1 MRVASLSFLVTAS
14 RAWRLPG
21 LLTMRVRPTIS
32 LPLCLLLC
40 ATAFAQPLTTEFTY
54 QGELKNGT
62 SLASGLHD
70 FRFRLYDAFTGG
82 SQQGATLCA
91 DNVTVTNGR
100 FSILLD
106 FGAQFTGQ
114 KRFLEIEARA
124 DTGLDCSNVGGFV
137 LLSPRQ
143 ELTPTPNAAYAL
155 AAASSLNA
163 TLLGGQLPSFYTS
176 AINLTGA
183 IPATSLSGSYPATVN
198 ISNPANIF
206 AGSGAGLTNLNAA
219 AVSTG
224 SLSDARLSANIP
236 RMNAANA
243 FGNFTNSFLG
253 KIGIGTTTPGF
264 PLHIASTQ
272 AALAL
277 QDIGP
282 DATQAGYVSYRNGT
296 GTETGWVGYG
306 SPGDTDLSI
315 INARPGGDI
324 VLNTFGGGNIGIG
337 TPSPAA
343 TARLHS
349 VTSSGTGRAVFGE
362 ATAVTGANFGVYGS
376 SVSSSGAGV
385 FGLRGG
391 ASGLL
396 TSTPAAVRA
405 DTSAGDA
412 LVASTSFPSA
422 DAVYAQASADHGFAV
437 EGHGSGP
444 SGLGMYARATN
455 ATSQAGI
462 WAENNTGQ
470 GYGVYGKAQ
479 VFGGTAGIAVFASGT
494 FAASG
499 TKSFRI
505 DHPADPTH
513 KYLLHYCTEAPRPQ
527 NTYSGRAILD
537 EHGEAFVTLPD
548 YFAAINSDPEY
559 TLTPVGAPMP
569 MLHVAEEIDAA
580 ALKAG
585 AEIDPGSP
593 IPACTFRIAGGAPG
607 GKVSWR
613 IEALRNDR
621 WVQQRGAPVEQIKK
635 GRESGLYQHPELYGQ
650 PPEMGLRPR
659 PDSSPEQLSQP

>member
-1 MRVASLSFLVTAS
+1 MFITQL
-14 RAWRLPG
+14 
-21 LLTMRVRPTIS
+21 RPTMT
-32 LPLCLLLC
+32 LPVCLLLC
-40 ATAFAQPLTTEFTY
+40 GPAFAQPLTTEFTY
-54 QGELKNGT
+54 QGELKNGAA
-62 SLASGLHD
+62 LASGPHD
-70 FRFRLYDAFTGG
+70 FRFRLYDAFVGG
-82 SQQGATLCA
+82 AQQGTTLCA

-163 TLLGGQLPSFYTS
+163 TQFGGQTPSFYTS
-176 AINLTGA
+176 ASNLTGA
-183 IPATSLSGSYPATVN
+183 IPGASLSGSYPATVN

-206 AGSGAGLTNLNAA
+206 AGSGAGLNNLNAA

-224 SLSDARLSANIP
+224 LLSDARLSTNIP
-236 RMNAANA
+236 RINAANT

-264 PLHIASTQ
+264 PLHIASTL
-272 AALAL
+272 ASLAL
-277 QDIGP
+277 QDTGP

-296 GTETGWVGYG
+296 GTETAWVGFG
-306 SPGDTDLSI
+306 SPGDPDFSI

-324 VLNTFGGGNIGIG
+324 VLNTFGGGNVGIG
-337 TPSPAA
+337 TATPAA

-349 VTSSGTGRAVFGE
+349 WTASSTGRAVFGE
-362 ATAVTGANFGVYGS
+362 ATASTGTNYGVYG
-376 SVSSSGAGV
+376 V
-385 FGLRGG
+385 RGG

-396 TSTPAAVRA
+396 TTTPAAIRA
-405 DTSAGDA
+405 DTSAGHA

-422 DAVYAQASADHGFAV
+422 NAVYAQASADHGFAV

-444 SGLGMYARATN
+444 SSLGMYARATN
-455 ATSQAGI
+455 STSQAGI
-462 WAENNTGQ
+462 WAESNTGQ
-470 GYGVYGKAQ
+470 GYGVYGKAA
-479 VFGGTAGIAVFASGT
+479 VFSGSAGTAVFANGT

-499 TKSFRI
+499 TKAFRI

-527 NTYSGRAILD
+527 NTYSGRALLD
-537 EHGEAFVTLPD
+537 ERGEALVTLPD
-548 YFAAINSDPEY
+548 YFAAVNKDPQY
-559 TLTPVGAPMP
+559 TLTAVGAPMP
-569 MLHVAEEIDAA
+569 MLHIAQEIDTA
-580 ALKAG
+580 ALSDG
-585 AEIDPGSP
+585 AKTEPGTD
-593 IPACTFRIAGGAPG
+593 IPTCTFRIAGGAPG
-607 GKVSWR
+607 AGVSWR
-613 IEALRNDR
+613 IEAVRNDR
-621 WVQQRGAPVEQIKK
+621 WVQQLGAPIEQEKK

-659 PDSSPEQLSQP
+659 PDSTSEQPSPP